1 MLSVLSSKFILI
13 IIVNTFET
21 SFNKHKK
28 LLREHFQLSESV
40 EYENKLESL
49 INKLKT
55 KKKVL
60 ILTTSNRWVGDKQK
74 PKSNVLAEYV
84 SQEIKN
90 AEIIDVSKLKIYD
103 CEGNISKKEGNNCG
117 VKKAALESKEKNP
130 TGNHRC
136 WCSYNNKDDD
146 LWKISKVLFESDA
159 VVFFGSVRWGQTNG
173 VYQRL
178 IERLS
183 WLENRHSTLGEDNII
198 KDKDAGIVF
207 IGQNWNGEQVL
218 ETQKSVLKFFGFQVP
233 NELSFNWQ
241 YLTDP
246 KDESQDS
253 YKKAPSA
260 FEKAF
265 DVKL

>member
-1 MLSVLSSKFILI
+1 M
-13 IIVNTFET
+13 NTFENT
-21 SFNKHKK
+21 FKKHRE
-28 LLREHFQLSESV
+28 LLREHFQLNESA
-40 EYENKLESL
+40 EYEGKLDKL
-49 INKLKT
+49 INHLKD

-74 PKSNVLAEYV
+74 PKSSVLAEYV
-84 SQEIKN
+84 AKEIGN
-90 AEIIDVSKLKIYD
+90 AEVIDVSKLKIYD
-103 CEGNISKKEGNNCG
+103 CEGNISKNEGNNCG
-117 VKKAALESKEKNP
+117 VKESALKDKKKNP
-130 TGNHRC
+130 TGDHRC
-136 WCSYNNKDDD
+136 WCSYNNKDDE
-146 LWKISKVLFESDA
+146 LWKISKILFEADA

-183 WLENRHSTLGEDNII
+183 WLENRHSTLKEDNII

-218 ETQKSVLKFFGFQVP
+218 ETQKNVLKFFGFKVP
-233 NELSFNWQ
+233 DSLSFNWQ

-246 KDESQDS
+246 KDESQES

-260 FEKAF
+260 FEEAF
-265 DVKL
+265 DVKLKES